1 MINSCIFG
9 LNNDVD
15 NIIDIFHLNKILK
28 NDRVSIYENSNMRFS
43 FYDTVVRVLLFQNN
57 KHDLKELYKYF
68 YGESDEDD
76 EQN

>member
-15 NIIDIFHLNKILK
+15 NIIDIFHLKKILK

-68 YGESDEDD
+68 YGESGEDD
-76 EQN
+76 E